1 MSSIAIC
8 PGTFDPVTLGHVD
21 IIKRASTLFDEILV
35 AIAPTARKTSY
46 FSLEERLALT
56 TEVFST
62 FPNIRVLP
70 LEGLLVDFAKQQGA
84 RIILRGLRS
93 MSDFDYEFQL
103 ARMND
108 RLMPEI
114 ESLFLLAKD
123 EHSYVSSSIVK
134 EIMEL
139 GGDISPFVPV
149 AITEYLKEKEHQ
161 R

>member
-21 IIKRASTLFDEILV
+21 IVKRASTLFDEILV
-35 AIAPTARKTSY
+35 AIAPTIRKTFY

-56 TEVFST
+56 TEVFKT
-62 FPNIRVLP
+62 YPNIRVLP
-70 LEGLLVDFAKQQGA
+70 LEGLLVDFARQQGA
-84 RIILRGLRS
+84 RIIVRGLRT
-93 MSDFDYEFQL
+93 MSDFEYEFQL

-114 ESLFLLAKD
+114 ESLFLLAKH
-123 EHSYVSSSIVK
+123 EHSYISSSIVK

-149 AITEYLKEKEHQ
+149 AVTKYLKEKQ